1 MWRFLARSKEN
12 YVHGHTVSIRR
23 GASSASVR
31 LPLSMRCATQNV
43 SWRYWPCECTCHGC
57 GPRFQFCLW
66 EDSARCL
73 AWQWSR
79 VPEIRIFRP
88 AWQKRMKRGAGPQ
101 GNSAKAAGHPSSS
114 WPFLSPECLPDR
126 LPNAW
131 QGHGNCSPKRC
142 HDLLGCD
149 TSLTCRFAG
158 NQGYRKMSKL
168 AAVVTQ
174 AIASG
179 ALRFRKCEPSHAPKQ
194 M

>member
-1 MWRFLARSKEN
+1 MHMPRLRSS
-12 YVHGHTVSIRR
+12 VSVLSL
-23 GASSASVR
+23 GGLCS
-31 LPLSMRCATQNV
+31 LPFMAVESCSGDTNF
-43 SWRYWPCECTCHGC
+43 STFY
-57 GPRFQFCLW
+57 
-66 EDSARCL
+66 
-73 AWQWSR
+73 
-79 VPEIRIFRP
+79 
-88 AWQKRMKRGAGPQ
+88 WQKRMKRGAGPQ
-101 GNSAKAAGHPSSS
+101 GNSVKAAGHPSSS